1 MEKLLLYKQT
11 SIRGRMYFCLVCLQN
26 ALKQNNIDNEESN
39 LIINIIKEF
48 LESNNLSDWEELA
61 NNIQP
66 INILDEKFNINDFSF
81 EHKLV
86 LKLKTFYENIPA
98 YLTEM
103 IDYTLDVG
111 LNNLYGGIGEYSPL
125 TLEPVL
131 KIIDICKENS
141 IEFPDINNFSQ
152 YSYQDDDGW
161 GFPIQ
166 LN

>member
-1 MEKLLLYKQT
+1 MKNSIKKI

-26 ALKQNNIDNEESN
+26 AFKQNNINNGESN

-86 LKLKTFYENIPA
+86 LKLKIFYEHIPA

-111 LNNLYGGIGEYSPL
+111 LNNLYGGTGEYSPL

-131 KIIDICKENS
+131 KIIDLCKENS
-141 IEFPDINNFSQ
+141 IEFPDINNFLQ